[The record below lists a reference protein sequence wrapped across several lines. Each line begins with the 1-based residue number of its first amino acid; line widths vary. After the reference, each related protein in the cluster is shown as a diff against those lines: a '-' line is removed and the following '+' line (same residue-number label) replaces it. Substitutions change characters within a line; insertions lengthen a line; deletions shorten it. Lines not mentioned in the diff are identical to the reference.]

1 MSTTQTI
8 DISKL
13 SEAQQNLFKSLFEQF
28 CERSEP
34 KEEKKSKPKVWKPEY
49 GDWYWYIS
57 SDGQV
62 DNCEW
67 VNGPI
72 DYGRYSMGNCFRT
85 KEEARI
91 AREKQKIKTEL
102 QRFADEHND
111 SDQEE
116 WDGENE
122 HYRIGYDI
130 DADDFI
136 ITSGWNIIRD
146 DIYFTSKE
154 IAEDAANKV
163 GAKRIMKYLFDVDC
177 EVDE

>member
-1 MSTTQTI
+1 MSTTKTI

-34 KEEKKSKPKVWKPEY
+34 KEENKSKPKVWKPEY

-72 DYGRYSMGNCFRT
+72 DYGRYSMG
-85 KEEARI
+85 KL
-91 AREKQKIKTEL
+91 L
-102 QRFADEHND
+102 QN
-111 SDQEE
+111 
-116 WDGENE
+116 
-122 HYRIGYDI
+122 
-130 DADDFI
+130 
-136 ITSGWNIIRD
+136 
-146 DIYFTSKE
+146 
-154 IAEDAANKV
+154 
-163 GAKRIMKYLFDVDC
+163 
-177 EVDE
+177 

>member
-1 MSTTQTI
+1 MSATKTI

-85 KEEARI
+85 KEEAGI

-111 SDQEE
+111 PDQEE

-136 ITSGWNIIRD
+136 TTSVWSVIRD

-163 GAKRIMKYLFDVDC
+163 GVKRIMKYLFDADC

>member
-1 MSTTQTI
+1 MSTTKTI

-28 CERSEP
+28 CERSEA

-72 DYGRYSMGNCFRT
+72 NYGRYSMGNCFRT
-85 KEEARI
+85 KEEASI

-111 SDQEE
+111 PDQEE

-136 ITSGWNIIRD
+136 TTSGWNVIRD

-163 GAKRIMKYLFDVDC
+163 GAKRIIKYLFDVDC

>member
-1 MSTTQTI
+1 MSTAKTI

-28 CERSEP
+28 CERSE
-34 KEEKKSKPKVWKPEY
+34 KEEKANSCGLKN
-49 GDWYWYIS
+49 GDTYYYITN
-57 SDGQV
+57 DGQIGIAK
-62 DNCEW
+62 W
-67 VNGPI
+67 Q
-72 DYGRYSMGNCFRT
+72 GRASDFRRLALGNVFKT
-85 KEEARI
+85 EKDTEFGI
-91 AREKQKIKTEL
+91 EKQKVRVEL
-102 QRFADEHND
+102 QRYADEHND
-111 SDQEE
+111 PDKEE

-146 DIYFTSKE
+146 DVYFTSKE

-177 EVDE
+177 EDE